1 MNIGISKTL
10 KEEIINKIFK
20 KCGKKTIKAIVLFGS
35 RARGDFNDDSDYDI
49 NVFTKRKIVDDTLS
63 DFKHEI
69 HVDFIDN
76 KRYKLLNI
84 LRCNIIINSNKL
96 TREYLTW
103 KKY

>member
-76 KRYKLLNI
+76 KRF
-84 LRCNIIINSNKL
+84 S
-96 TREYLTW
+96 EF
-103 KKY
+103 KKFGHPFLHCCFRDGIPL